1 MKLPLFIALRYL
13 KSRKRGTFFGTF
25 ISIAG
30 VSLGVTALIVVIS
43 VISGF
48 HEDLQKKILG
58 AQAHAVVLNY
68 SGSIENYQKLTD
80 YLSNKKE
87 IISAS
92 PFVMGQVL
100 VSSGKRAHGVYLR
113 GIIPEYD
120 KRTTEIFNHIKY
132 KYENYTELPWII
144 IGKELANLLGVLPGD
159 TITVISPMGTI
170 GPLGVIP
177 KVKKFIVTGIFEMG
191 MFDYDA
197 NLTITELKTA
207 QEFFEYGNKVTGIQL
222 KLKDVYQAN
231 ILSQALT
238 KELGGAFYVKD
249 WMQMNRNLFS
259 ALKLEKFAMFV
270 ILTLIV
276 LVASFNIVSMLMVN
290 VTEKQRDIA
299 ILKSMGATDRLIKSI
314 FMFEGFLIGVI
325 GTIIGVILGLALCE
339 IIKTYDI
346 VKLPADVYYL
356 SKLPV
361 KVKLK
366 DVLLISA
373 SALIISLISTI
384 YPAHRASKLNP
395 VEILRHE

>member
-1 MKLPLFIALRYL
+1 MKLPFFIALRYL
-13 KSRKRGTFFGTF
+13 KSKKKGLSFGTV
-25 ISIAG
+25 ISISG
-30 VSLGVTALIVVIS
+30 VALGVMALIVVIS

-58 AQAHAVVLNY
+58 TQAHAVVLSY
-68 SGSIENYQKLTD
+68 SGGIDD
-80 YLSNKKE
+80 YKSMINFLSKKQE
-87 IISAS
+87 IQACS

-120 KRTTEIFNHIKY
+120 MKTTDVFRHIKY
-132 KYENYTELPWII
+132 KYENYTDLPWII

-177 KVKKFIVTGIFEMG
+177 KVKKFIVTGIFEIG
-191 MFDYDA
+191 MFEYDM
-197 NLTITELKTA
+197 NLAITDLKVA
-207 QEFFEYGNKVTGIQL
+207 QDFFEYGDRVTGIQL
-222 KLKDVYQAN
+222 RLKDVYKAN
-231 ILSQALT
+231 TVSQKLT
-238 KELGGAFYVKD
+238 KELDGQYYVKD

-270 ILTLIV
+270 ILVLIV

-299 ILKSMGATDRLIKSI
+299 ILKSMGATDRLIKLI
-314 FMFEGFLIGVI
+314 FMSQGLIIGVI
-325 GTIIGVILGLALCE
+325 GTVVGLIGGLILCE
-339 IIKTYDI
+339 IIKSYDI

-361 KVKLK
+361 KIKIL
-366 DVLLISA
+366 DVTLICA
-373 SALIISLISTI
+373 TALFISLVSTI
-384 YPAHRASKLNP
+384 YPAHRASKINP
-395 VEILRHE
+395 VEILRYE

>member
-13 KSRKRGTFFGTF
+13 KSRKRGTFIGTF
-25 ISIAG
+25 VSIAG

-58 AQAHAVVLNY
+58 AQAHAVVLSY
-68 SGSIENYQKLTD
+68 AGSIENYQTLTD

-87 IISAS
+87 IVSAS

-100 VSSGKRAHGVYLR
+100 VSSGKRSHGVYLR
-113 GIIPEYD
+113 GVIPEYD
-120 KRTTEIFNHIKY
+120 KKTTEIFNHIKY
-132 KYENYTELPWII
+132 KYENYTELSWII
-144 IGKELANLLGVLPGD
+144 IGKELANLLGALPGD

-177 KVKKFIVTGIFEMG
+177 KVNKFIVTGIFEMG
-191 MFDYDA
+191 MFEYDA
-197 NLTITELKTA
+197 NLAITDLKTA
-207 QEFFEYGNKVTGIQL
+207 QEFFEYGNKATGIQL

-231 ILSQALT
+231 IVSQALT

-276 LVASFNIVSMLMVN
+276 LVASFNIISMLMVN

-299 ILKSMGATDRLIKSI
+299 ILKSMGATDRLIKLI
-314 FMFEGFLIGVI
+314 FMCEGFLIGVI
-325 GTIIGVILGLALCE
+325 GTIIGIIFGVVLCE
-339 IIKTYDI
+339 IIKNYDI
-346 VKLPADVYYL
+346 IKLPADVYYL

-366 DVLLISA
+366 EVLLISA
-373 SALIISLISTI
+373 SALIISLISTV
-384 YPAHRASKLNP
+384 YPAHRAAKLNP
-395 VEILRHE
+395 VEILRYE

>member
-1 MKLPLFIALRYL
+1 MKLPFFIALRYL
-13 KSRKRGTFFGTF
+13 KSKKKGLSFGTV
-25 ISIAG
+25 ISISG
-30 VSLGVTALIVVIS
+30 VALGVMALIVVIS

-58 AQAHAVVLNY
+58 TQAHAVVLSY
-68 SGSIENYQKLTD
+68 SGGIDD
-80 YLSNKKE
+80 YKSMINFLSKKQE
-87 IISAS
+87 IQACS

-120 KRTTEIFNHIKY
+120 MKTTDVFRHIKY
-132 KYENYTELPWII
+132 KYENYTDLPWII

-177 KVKKFIVTGIFEMG
+177 KVKKFIVTGIFEIG
-191 MFDYDA
+191 MFEYDM
-197 NLTITELKTA
+197 NLAITDLKVA
-207 QEFFEYGNKVTGIQL
+207 QDFFEYGDRVTGVQL
-222 KLKDVYQAN
+222 RLKDVYKAN
-231 ILSQALT
+231 TVSQKLT
-238 KELGGAFYVKD
+238 KELDGQYYVKD

-270 ILTLIV
+270 ILVLIV

-299 ILKSMGATDRLIKSI
+299 ILKSMGATDRLIKLI
-314 FMFEGFLIGVI
+314 FMSQGLIIGVI
-325 GTIIGVILGLALCE
+325 GTVVGLIGGLILCE
-339 IIKTYDI
+339 IIKSYDI

-361 KVKLK
+361 KIKIL
-366 DVLLISA
+366 DVTLICA
-373 SALIISLISTI
+373 TALFISLVSTI
-384 YPAHRASKLNP
+384 YPAHRASKINP
-395 VEILRHE
+395 VEILRYE